1 VAIKKYFLQWYQRG
15 SVAYRL
21 SADIMATVFNEAVEI
36 TCRVPDTRR
45 CDRESISRPI
55 LKEERVNGRRVT
67 TVEANN
73 AMG

>member
-21 SADIMATVFNEAVEI
+21 SADIMATVFKPVEI

-55 LKEERVNGRRVT
+55 FKEERVNGRRVT